1 MSSSFLAELKRRRV
15 VRVALV
21 YGAVAFAVA
30 QAADVFVPALAL
42 PGSIITAVALLAVLG
57 FPVALVLAWAYDI
70 VPEGGASDVPAA
82 AATDGVGGE
91 GLADSGGATPP
102 RRRDPAWLGGRTVA
116 VVAVLVTVGLALGAG
131 WLLPAGPANRAVR
144 SAGEAPP
151 PSPWV
156 TRIPLAI
163 DGTRLRGPPS
173 LSPDGRQIA
182 WATPEGIHVRAFD
195 RLEDRTLPATEG
207 ARGPFWSPD
216 GRSLGFHVEG
226 TPYVIGLDGGSPRGV
241 GDSVISGAGVWTGD
255 GWIYARVPAG
265 DVVRIRE
272 DGALLESV
280 LARDSARWFQP
291 SSTVHGERWI
301 LGTLRERADEPDG
314 ETRERIAV
322 LDPGTGAMETLVEGQ
337 LPYHEPLTDHLVFLR
352 QTALMAVAFDPAR
365 AEVVG
370 TPFVV
375 ADNTGFF
382 GLARDGTL
390 WYVQGA
396 INRNI
401 PVVVDRRGQRR
412 AIMPE
417 LRENELFETAFFSP
431 DGDRL
436 VVVLRPSGAAPPDL
450 YVYELPA
457 GPLTRLTYDGV
468 GVPAW
473 SPDGRWILFSR
484 DDGVYRVRADASA
497 PPRQVLRAEGIWWI
511 SQPTPAGDII
521 FDRHNGTDFDVGTA
535 SLRGDDEIRMLVEGP
550 ANERDPALS
559 PDGRWL
565 AYASDETGRREVY
578 VMPFGPAGRGQRI
591 SVAGGNNP
599 LWSGDGRTLF
609 FRNGQDEFEAVR
621 IGTGPDLELLERSV
635 LFDVT
640 GLAGRFHPAPGDS
653 LFMARRTGGP
663 TSDAR
668 IVLVRNWASELFAR
682 AEVVRNRDHPS
693 DRRPP
698 SD

>member
-1 MSSSFLAELKRRRV
+1 MSNSFLAELKRRRV

-42 PGSIITAVALLAVLG
+42 PGWIVTAVALLAVLG

-70 VPEGGASDVPAA
+70 VPEGGAPDIPPAG
-82 AATDGVGGE
+82 ATGGAGDD
-91 GLADSGGATPP
+91 GLAHSAGATPP

-116 VVAVLVTVGLALGAG
+116 AVAVLLVVGLALGAG
-131 WLLPAGPANRAVR
+131 WLMPAGPASRAVR

-151 PSPWV
+151 ASPWV

-163 DGTRLRGPPS
+163 DGARLRSPPA

-182 WATPEGIHVRAFD
+182 WATLEGIHVRAFD

-207 ARGPFWSPD
+207 AANPFWSPD
-216 GRSLGFHVEG
+216 GRSLGFHIEG
-226 TPYVIGLDGGSPRGV
+226 TPYVIRLDGGSPRAV
-241 GDSVISGAGVWTGD
+241 GDSAISGAGVWTGD
-255 GWIYARVPAG
+255 DWIYAHLVAG

-272 DGALLESV
+272 DGSLLEPI
-280 LARDSARWFQP
+280 LARDSARSFYP
-291 SSTVHGERWI
+291 TSPVHGERWI
-301 LGTLRERADEPDG
+301 LGGLWEQIDEG
-314 ETRERIAV
+314 ETQVRIAV
-322 LDPGTGAMETLVEGQ
+322 LDPGTGALAPLVEGR
-337 LPYHEPLTDHLVFLR
+337 LPYHEPLTNHLVFLR
-352 QTALMAVAFDPAR
+352 ETALMAVAFDPAR

-370 TPFVV
+370 APFVV

-390 WYVQGA
+390 WYVEGA
-396 INRNI
+396 TNRNI

-417 LRENELFETAFFSP
+417 LGENEIFEIALFSP
-431 DGDRL
+431 EGDRL
-436 VVVLRPSGAAPPDL
+436 VVVLRPSATAPPDL

-468 GVPAW
+468 EVPAW
-473 SPDGRWILFSR
+473 TPDGRWILFSR
-484 DDGVYRVRADASA
+484 DDGVYRVRANASA
-497 PPRQVLRAEGIWWI
+497 PPQQVLRAEGIWWI
-511 SQPTPAGDII
+511 QATPAGGIV
-521 FDRHNGTDFDVGTA
+521 FDLHNGTDRDVGTA
-535 SLRGDDEIRMLVEGP
+535 SLRGDDEIRLLVEGP
-550 ANERDPALS
+550 ANERDPAVS

-591 SVAGGNNP
+591 SVVGGHNP
-599 LWSGDGRTLF
+599 LWSGDGRTIF
-609 FRNGQDEFEAVR
+609 FRNTQNEFEAVR
-621 IGTGPDLELLERSV
+621 IGSGPDLELLERSV

-640 GLAGRFHPAPGDS
+640 GLTGRFHPAPGDS

-682 AEVVRNRDHPS
+682 AEAL
-693 DRRPP
+693 RR
-698 SD
+698 

>member
-1 MSSSFLAELKRRRV
+1 MSRSFLAELKRRRV

-42 PGSIITAVALLAVLG
+42 PGWIVTAVALLAVLG

-70 VPEGGASDVPAA
+70 VPEGGAPDVPPAG
-82 AATDGVGGE
+82 ATGGAGDE
-91 GLADSGGATPP
+91 GLADSGGATP

-116 VVAVLVTVGLALGAG
+116 VVAVLLAVGLALGAG
-131 WLLPAGPANRAVR
+131 WLMPAGPANRAER
-144 SAGEAPP
+144 PAGDGPP

-163 DGTRLRGPPS
+163 DGTRLRSRPV

-182 WATPEGIHVRAFD
+182 WATLEKGIQVRAFD

-207 ARGPFWSPD
+207 ASNPFWSPD
-216 GRSLGFHVEG
+216 GRSLGFNVEG
-226 TPYVIGLDGGSPRGV
+226 RPYVIGLDGGPARALA
-241 GDSVISGAGVWTGD
+241 DSAINGAGVWTGD
-255 GWIYARVPAG
+255 GWIYARLAAG

-272 DGALLESV
+272 DGSLFEPI
-280 LARDSARWFQP
+280 LARDSARWFGP
-291 SSTVHGERWI
+291 ESPVHGERWI
-301 LGTLRERADEPDG
+301 LGTLWEQVGEG
-314 ETRERIAV
+314 ETQVRIAV
-322 LDPGTGAMETLVEGQ
+322 LDPGTGAMEPLVEGV

-352 QTALMAVAFDPAR
+352 RTALMAVAFDPAR

-370 TPFVV
+370 TPFLV
-375 ADNTGFF
+375 ADNIGFF

-390 WYVQGA
+390 WYVEGA
-396 INRNI
+396 TDRNI

-417 LRENELFETAFFSP
+417 LGENELFEAALFSP

-436 VVVLRPSGAAPPDL
+436 VVVLRPSVTAPPDL

-457 GPLTRLTYDGV
+457 GPLTRLTYDGA
-468 GVPAW
+468 GAAAW
-473 SPDGRWILFSR
+473 TPDGRWILFSR

-497 PPRQVLRAEGIWWI
+497 PPQQVLRSEGIWWI
-511 SQPTPAGDII
+511 QPTPAGGIV
-521 FDRHNGTDFDVGTA
+521 FDRHNGTDRDVGTA
-535 SLRGDDEIRMLVEGP
+535 SLRGDDEIRLLVEGP
-550 ANERDPALS
+550 ANERAPAVS

-565 AYASDETGRREVY
+565 AYASDETGRPEIY

-591 SVAGGNNP
+591 SVVGGNNP
-599 LWSGDGRTLF
+599 HWSGDGRRIF
-609 FRNGQDEFEAVR
+609 FRNAQNELEAVR
-621 IGTGPDLELLERSV
+621 IGTGSALELLERSV

-640 GLAGRFHPAPGDS
+640 GLTGRFHPAPGDS

-682 AEVVRNRDHPS
+682 AEAL
-693 DRRPP
+693 RR
-698 SD
+698 